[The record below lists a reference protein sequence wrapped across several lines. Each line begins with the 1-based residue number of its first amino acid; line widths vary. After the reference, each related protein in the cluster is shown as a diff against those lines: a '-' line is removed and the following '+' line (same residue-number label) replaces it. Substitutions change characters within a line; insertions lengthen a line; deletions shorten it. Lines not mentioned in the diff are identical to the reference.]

1 MYACFHGHSGV
12 VKAFLNEGADADLR
26 NMAGRTALQLAQK
39 AGFDDAARALLE
51 GPNIMVKPLQYLIY
65 RCSNSFLPF
74 IYTSIHLS
82 HTHSEYLTL
91 TRYLSPPIFFS
102 RYPSPS
108 LTPSLSLSLSLTL
121 TLPLSLSLTY

>member
-51 GPNIMVKPLQYLIY
+51 GPNIMVKPLLSLIY
-65 RCSNSFLPF
+65 RHSNSFLSF

-108 LTPSLSLSLSLTL
+108 PSPSHSLSLSYL
-121 TLPLSLSLTY
+121 